1 MGVDLSNLRPTMTN
15 KKRGI
20 VMLFTLEEVIEAE
33 YQRQESEIE
42 LGSFSDT
49 ELVNGSSSND
59 D

>member
-1 MGVDLSNLRPTMTN
+1 MTN

-20 VMLFTLEEVIEAE
+20 VMLTLDEIIEAE
-33 YQRQESEIE
+33 IQRQDSEE
-42 LGSFSDT
+42 VLGSFSDT